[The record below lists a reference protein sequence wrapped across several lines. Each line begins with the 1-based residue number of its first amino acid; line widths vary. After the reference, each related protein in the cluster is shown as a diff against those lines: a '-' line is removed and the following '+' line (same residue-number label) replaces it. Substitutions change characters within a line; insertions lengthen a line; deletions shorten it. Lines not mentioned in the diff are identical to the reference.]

1 MIGSGTAHFLA
12 VYPNQQLAE
21 QGLEARKKHTDEI
34 KDHIREIVY
43 YEGYVTWQ

>member
-1 MIGSGTAHFLA
+1 MIGSETAHFLA